1 MKKNL
6 TKIFSISL
14 VAVMAAQVSTFGAS
28 EYFKD
33 VTSKYDWAQAAID
46 ALYEE
51 GVISGYDDGYFRP
64 ADTIKRCD
72 FLVMLYKQF
81 GEEGSYIVKLA
92 EDIERGIYY
101 DEAYIW
107 AANVG
112 MADPSELF
120 NPTDAITRQDAFDFL
135 YKCLE
140 ENGAVNDTNKSSD
153 LSKFSDAGDV
163 DSDKKEAVG
172 TLVSLGIVSGSDG
185 LILPKST
192 MTRAEMAII
201 FYKAGDVEEEAEIT
215 NNGLVVDGNINVDV
229 DSADSKYTIITSVD
243 TNYLVDGTEA
253 VLKKE
258 DVTVTDKGKSGI
270 IITNGGSLNMENVSV
285 AKSGDSASSVN
296 TGTSGVN
303 SAIMVSNN
311 SSLYATSSE
320 IKTYG
325 MYSNGVSIFGGGNT
339 IILDGCDI
347 VTIGDNSAGILTVD
361 NSVLS
366 VINTAV
372 RVNGTGVPA
381 VSLNGADGAY
391 TIKDTEISATGE
403 DVQALTTSGN
413 LTISGSKL
421 SSSSSVG
428 LQSIG
433 STTLTID
440 DTEFLTAG
448 AFIEITDTTKN
459 ASDSST
465 KNTTN
470 ITDCELVSTSTDQPI
485 IDVVNVNSDIYITG
499 CTFESAGTLLRSRLD
514 KTVNAGAKGGVTNV
528 TFDNQ
533 DAEGTILAGSNA
545 SVNIVLKNGS
555 VLKTALN
562 TNNSGVVNIILSTD
576 DDKLELTGD
585 CYVGYIYNHDD
596 YGFSN
601 IADKGHRI
609 YYDPNLDENDWLN
622 GDSYSLPNGGLIEPF

>member
-6 TKIFSISL
+6 TRIFSISL
-14 VAVMAAQVSTFGAS
+14 AAVMAAQISTFGAS

-33 VTSKYDWAQAAID
+33 VTSKYDWAQEAID
-46 ALYEE
+46 SLYDE
-51 GVISGYDDGYFRP
+51 GVISGFDDGYFRP

-72 FLVMLYKQF
+72 FLVMLYKKF
-81 GEEGSYIVKLA
+81 GTEGNYVVKLA
-92 EDIERGIYY
+92 EDVERGVYY

-107 AANVG
+107 AANAG
-112 MADPSELF
+112 MVDPSKLF
-120 NPTDAITRQDAFDFL
+120 NPTDPITRQDAFELL
-135 YKCLE
+135 YKCLAAD
-140 ENGAVNDTNKSSD
+140 GTVSDSNKSSD

-185 LILPKST
+185 LILPDST
-192 MTRAEMAII
+192 MTRAEMAVV
-201 FYKAGDVEEEAEIT
+201 FYQAGDVEEEAEIT
-215 NNGLVVDGNINVDV
+215 NSGLVVDGNVSVDV
-229 DSADSKYTIITSVD
+229 NTADSKYTIATSVD
-243 TNYLVDGTEA
+243 TNYLVDGVEA
-253 VLKKE
+253 VLKDE
-258 DVTVTDKGKSGI
+258 TVTVSDEGKSGI
-270 IITNGGSLNMENVSV
+270 IITNGGSLNMEKVSV

-303 SAIMVSNN
+303 SALMVSNN
-311 SSLYATSSE
+311 SSLYADTAE

-325 MYSNGVSIFGGGNT
+325 TYSNGVSIFGGGNT
-339 IILDGCDI
+339 VILDGCDI
-347 VTIGDNSAGILTVD
+347 VTTGDNSAGILVVD

-381 VSLNGADGAY
+381 VSLNGAEGAY
-391 TIKDTEISATGE
+391 TIKDTEISAVG
-403 DVQALTTSGN
+403 DGVQALTTSGN
-413 LTISGSKL
+413 LTISGSDLK
-421 SSSSSVG
+421 SASSVG

-433 STTLTID
+433 NTTLTID
-440 DTEFLTAG
+440 DTEFSAAG
-448 AFIEITDTTKN
+448 AFIEITDTAKN
-459 ASDSST
+459 ASNSST

-470 ITDCELVSTSTDQPI
+470 ITDCDLVSTSADQPI
-485 IDVVNVNSDIYITG
+485 IDVVNVNSDIYMTG
-499 CTFESAGTLLRSRLD
+499 CTFKSSGTLLRSRLD
-514 KTVNAGAKGGVTNV
+514 KSVNAGALGGSTTI

-533 DAEGTILAGSNA
+533 DAEGIITAGLNA
-545 SVNIVLKNGS
+545 LVEVTLKNGS

-562 TNNSGVVNIILSTD
+562 PNNSGTVNLILSTD

-601 IADKGHRI
+601 IADKGHCI
-609 YYDPNLDENDWLN
+609 YYDANLDENDWLN
-622 GDSYSLPNGGLIEPF
+622 GDSYSLPNGGVLEPM